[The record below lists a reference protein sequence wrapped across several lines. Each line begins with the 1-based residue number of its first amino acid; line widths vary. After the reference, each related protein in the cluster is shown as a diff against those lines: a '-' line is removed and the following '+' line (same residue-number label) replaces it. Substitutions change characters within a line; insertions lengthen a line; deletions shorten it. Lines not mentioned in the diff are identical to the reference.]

1 MQISK
6 LDLLLKSGIP
16 VVCVA
21 APLCERITVLELIYQ
36 EIAVNKNIPLYVW
49 NAGWGC
55 FKKFKSDSQTNNFY
69 HVTRRIKEMSPGEI
83 APAINQQGL
92 ETIPRSPAPS
102 PKSNAVNFPELQAIN
117 DESCYLEKWGDAYW
131 LEKKREAS
139 IEKTD
144 WPIDK
149 SRGRGSDTCQD
160 EAGLN
165 IPGDMSIG
173 LNDKTSKPASSWGG
187 QCDGIKPPSFSEI
200 RLGEPSIFRQA
211 PESAVAAFDCLLS
224 YDGEGIFIFE
234 NLPSLIKEILP
245 GYFGISSRIIS
256 QIINT
261 FYELS
266 KCELAKYVILMTTD
280 DTELPQSLCDLIPTL
295 STPLPSFEEVASYI
309 QIFLTKDIKLPGEF
323 EISSVVHAARGLTI
337 EEIRIGCA
345 LAFHSGEEIT
355 TQTLASHLLSYKISR
370 FLAFNLNFIPSPNVP
385 DFGGLD
391 LLKDFIKKAK
401 IDFSGQARDA
411 NIPLPKGV
419 LLVGPP
425 GTGKT
430 LAANVS
436 ARELGFPLISIDT
449 GAVAA
454 GGATYLKRLLTRV
467 EACAPVVLYFDEFD
481 KLFAAN
487 SVTGELDSSN
497 KQILGTLLTWL
508 QDKHSPVFVVA
519 TLNRLDALPPELT
532 RVGRFDEIFYVGFP
546 TAIERKEILTLHLAR
561 FDQRYSNG
569 GNPLSQKEWR
579 VILNKTV
586 NCTGAELARMVE
598 KAARCQFH
606 QGREILIGLA
616 ELLKEREAM
625 VPLYVRDTDRIL
637 AIENRARYFTQPSSS
652 PDDSEYAPAITTF
665 WGNSQN
671 HRTKLI

>member
-1 MQISK
+1 MQLSK
-6 LDLLLKSGIP
+6 LSLWFK
-16 VVCVA
+16 A
-21 APLCERITVLELIYQ
+21 ATPIVSVSTPLCERITVLELIYQ

-55 FKKFKSDSQTNNFY
+55 FKKFKADSQ
-69 HVTRRIKEMSPGEI
+69 
-83 APAINQQGL
+83 INQFY
-92 ETIPRSPAPS
+92 P
-102 PKSNAVNFPELQAIN
+102 VNLKELQVIN
-117 DESCYLEKWGDAYW
+117 DGV
-131 LEKKREAS
+131 
-139 IEKTD
+139 
-144 WPIDK
+144 
-149 SRGRGSDTCQD
+149 
-160 EAGLN
+160 
-165 IPGDMSIG
+165 
-173 LNDKTSKPASSWGG
+173 
-187 QCDGIKPPSFSEI
+187 F
-200 RLGEPSIFRQA
+200 
-211 PESAVAAFDCLLS
+211 AAFDCLLS
-224 YDGEGIFIFE
+224 YDGEGVFIFE
-234 NLPSLIKEILP
+234 NLPSLIKETLP

-280 DTELPQSLCDLIPTL
+280 NTELPQSLCDLIPTL
-295 STPLPSFEEVASYI
+295 STPLPSSEEIASFI
-309 QIFLTKDIKLPGEF
+309 QIFFAKFLGKLPGEF
-323 EISSVVHAARGLTI
+323 EISSLVHAASGLTI
-337 EEIRIGCA
+337 EEIRTGCA
-345 LAFHSGEEIT
+345 LAFHSADQIN

-401 IDFSGQARDA
+401 LDFSGQARDA

-449 GAVAA
+449 GAVAT

-487 SVTGELDSSN
+487 SVTGEDNTNN

-508 QDKHSPVFVVA
+508 QDKQSSVFVVA

-546 TAIERKEILTLHLAR
+546 QAVERKEILTLHLAR
-561 FDQRYSNG
+561 FDQRYCNG
-569 GNPLSQKEWR
+569 GNPLSSKEWC

-616 ELLKEREAM
+616 ELLEQREAM
-625 VPLYVRDTDRIL
+625 IPLYVRDTDRIL
-637 AIENRARYFTQPSSS
+637 AIENRAKYFTQPSSS
-652 PDDSEYAPAITTF
+652 PSDSEYAPAITTF
-665 WGNSQN
+665 WGNSQDHSSSN
-671 HRTKLI
+671 FFD